1 MFVCVCV
8 FGVCMQV
15 VCMHVVLSEM
25 VVCVCLCVCAHN
37 KKGLSGLIS
46 LDLYYL
52 VDGNKNCNYKY
63 YPPFPV
69 QNSC

>member
-8 FGVCMQV
+8 WCVYAGGMV
-15 VCMHVVLSEM
+15 HVVLSEM